1 MLDLLYLDLNVDAQ
15 LVKQLHLL
23 VTHVYLVHQIVLTVL
38 VQPNVINV
46 YLHINLL
53 MVNVNSLVQQ
63 DNLYLHHQQLILTP
77 PPPPPLTPPQHQQIP
92 LTPPQHQQI
101 LLTPPQQQ
109 IPLQDYY
116 NLVKLVQQL
125 VQPVVALTYV

>member
-77 PPPPPLTPPQHQQIP
+77 PPLTPPQHQQIP

-125 VQPVVALTYV
+125 VQPVVALTCV